1 MTDLFGERLTYSSA
15 GTRSQF
21 YILGD
26 DDIENI
32 RPGKEL
38 KEKRMAK
45 GIAMPDGRIVT
56 EAPRISSKELRKG
69 KWVTYYSHRPALL
82 LSAGTLVL
90 EAYHHVETEYIPIT
104 AQGRPDGGA
113 DLTVFPLLR
122 FSGWLKEPAQPIRGA
137 RLPEELCSAAV
148 KPNATVIH
156 TDILMAAFDR
166 LIEGEAERMTKE

>member
-1 MTDLFGERLTYSSA
+1 MTDLFNERLTYSSA

-32 RPGKEL
+32 RPGKRL

-56 EAPRISSKELRKG
+56 EAPRISGTEMRDEE
-69 KWVTYYSHRPALL
+69 WVDYYRYLPALL
-82 LSAGTLVL
+82 LKAGTLIL
-90 EAYHHVETEYIPIT
+90 EAYHHVETEYVPIT
-104 AQGRPDGGA
+104 VEGRPDGGA

-122 FSGWLKEPAQPIRGA
+122 FSGWLKEPVRPIRGA

-148 KPNATVIH
+148 EPSTKVIH
-156 TDILMAAFDR
+156 TDILMSAFER
-166 LIEGEAERMTKE
+166 LIEGQEAQDHS